1 MKKIGFFW
9 FPIKH
14 STHLSRKEGLRRQPR
29 PGVDSNVS
37 AWSRPS
43 VCVFIPAL
51 TPFTRRFRLG
61 FTLLVGLQIPFVV
74 GIRSPDGLVVVSGLC
89 AERWSPTCSSEPSWI
104 RRFFCPCRIS
114 FLRLARSV
122 GPLTGGA
129 PSTSSTPSCTSH
141 PGVLGSIP
149 IREEPGKTGAP
160 CVKVPGFLRV
170 PFSGPMA
177 RPPPSPRRPLLVSAT
192 KTPTSLAPSQDRPF

>member
-1 MKKIGFFW
+1 MELGSVTLKKIGFFW

-122 GPLTGGA
+122 
-129 PSTSSTPSCTSH
+129 
-141 PGVLGSIP
+141 
-149 IREEPGKTGAP
+149 EPGKTGAP